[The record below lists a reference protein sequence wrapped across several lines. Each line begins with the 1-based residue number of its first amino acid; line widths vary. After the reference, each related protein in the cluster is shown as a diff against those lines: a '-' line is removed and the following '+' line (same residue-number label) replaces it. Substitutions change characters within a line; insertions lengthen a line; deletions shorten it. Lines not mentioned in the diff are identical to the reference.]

1 MVPSNRNRG
10 ASVSLVVPVYGGGKA
25 LEDLVDRS
33 SAVFKSAGI
42 SYEILLVDDASTSP
56 TRDIARRLAE
66 TISGVALLRCAR
78 NVGQHAALL
87 AGVRA
92 AVHPVVVT
100 LDDDLQNPPEEIP
113 MLLERLAIGDVDVVY
128 GFTPQTSHSWFR
140 RMSSTGTRRVVAR
153 AVQSDSIV
161 YVGPFRAFR
170 TDLRD
175 GFAGAVGPGV
185 SLDVLLGWSTQRF
198 GHVEVRHDVRADG
211 ASGYTLR
218 KLVRFAFDT
227 LTGYSTSLLNVV
239 TILGFAAVA
248 LGLGILGWVL
258 GRYFLD
264 GTSVAGFPFLASSI
278 ALFSGAQMLSLG
290 IIGQYL
296 GRIHM
301 RVQGRPSYYIA
312 ERIPA
317 RPDDATSE
325 GSGR

>member
-1 MVPSNRNRG
+1 MISREV
-10 ASVSLVVPVYGGGKA
+10 ASGVSVVVPVYGGASA
-25 LEDLVDRS
+25 LEQLVLRTQDVTRQQSMS
-33 SAVFKSAGI
+33 S
-42 SYEILLVDDASTSP
+42 EILLVDDASGAP
-56 TRDIARRLAE
+56 TRDVARRLAE
-66 TISGVALLRCAR
+66 SVPGVTLLRLSR
-78 NVGQHAALL
+78 NAGQHAALL

-92 AVHPVVVT
+92 ASYPVVVT

-113 MLLERLAIGDVDVVY
+113 VLLERLAVGDVDVVY
-128 GFTPQTSHSWFR
+128 GYTPQTSHSRFR
-140 RMSSTGTRRVVAR
+140 RIGSLGVRRLVSSIVG
-153 AVQSDSIV
+153 SDSIL

-239 TILGFAAVA
+239 TALGFAAVA

-258 GRYFLD
+258 GRYFLV
-264 GTSVAGFPFLASSI
+264 GASVAGFPFLASSI

-296 GRIHM
+296 GRIHV
-301 RVQGRPSYYIA
+301 RVQGRPSYHIA
-312 ERIPA
+312 ERVSSSIEQHA
-317 RPDDATSE
+317 EGRSE
-325 GSGR
+325 